1 MVGASNHKV
10 MVVSQCG
17 LVDGHVLVVVLS
29 SKEWN
34 RPVQCNSDSV
44 HISQDSQQK
53 PPQQCHFFPQR
64 STTIH
69 NPIRD
74 ARTNHPKQSMDR
86 VARFASSWVVQLGE
100 NLLGDPPW
108 RSEKRG
114 QHVEKRGRPGTPRHR
129 RCRCPLW
136 TRRFDPAPGAAQW
149 PSGPVFSNEFHP
161 LPLGEAQKMMSQMAH
176 GMLGGY
182 VTAYVIYVLDPDD
195 PAIFGND
202 CRTSSI
208 WSSNDSASSWR
219 SFR

>member
-29 SKEWN
+29 SKSGTGLFSAIQIQCIFPKIPNKN
-34 RPVQCNSDSV
+34 RHNSAIFSHND
-44 HISQDSQQK
+44 
-53 PPQQCHFFPQR
+53 PQR
-64 STTIH
+64 STIQSEMREQTIP
-69 NPIRD
+69 NKAWTEWP
-74 ARTNHPKQSMDR
+74 
-86 VARFASSWVVQLGE
+86 ASPLPELCSWGKTSWGIL
-100 NLLGDPPW
+100 
-108 RSEKRG
+108 
-114 QHVEKRGRPGTPRHR
+114 H
-129 RCRCPLW
+129 
-136 TRRFDPAPGAAQW
+136 GAAKNVANTWKNVAGLAPQGIVDAAVLFELGGLIQHLAQ
-149 PSGPVFSNEFHP
+149 PSGPV
-161 LPLGEAQKMMSQMAH
+161 AQCSPMSSIHCHWEKHKKMMSQMAH